1 MKRLLV
7 LLCCFFFLTAACG
20 PLNTPATP
28 TRAPASSAITPPR
41 LSYQAGACDEK
52 NVADLQDQ
60 VTFSTTANKILIE
73 QQARYVCCAKIDMV
87 LQQEGSLL
95 KVIETNTG
103 KVCKCICGYHL
114 QAQIENL
121 PPGSYQVQVWGIQ
134 FENSQEAKLL
144 GETSVILPA
153 GDKP

>member
-1 MKRLLV
+1 MKRTVV
-7 LLCCFFFLTAACG
+7 LLLAVLFLTVACG
-20 PLNTPATP
+20 PLNTPVTP
-28 TRAPASSAITPPR
+28 TRAPESSAIAPPR

-52 NVADLQDQ
+52 NIADLQDQ
-60 VTFSTTANKILIE
+60 VTFSTAANKILIE
-73 QQARYVCCAKIDMV
+73 QQVRYVCCARIDMV
-87 LQQEGSLL
+87 LQQEGRLL
-95 KVIETNTG
+95 KVVETNTG

-144 GETSVILPA
+144 GEGLVTLPVSA
-153 GDKP
+153 KP

>member
-1 MKRLLV
+1 MKQTVV
-7 LLCCFFFLTAACG
+7 LLLTFLFLTAACG
-20 PLNTPATP
+20 ARNTPGTP
-28 TRAPASSAITPPR
+28 THAPQSSAIAPPR

-52 NVADLQDQ
+52 NIADLQDQ
-60 VTFSTTANKILIE
+60 VTFSTAANKILIE
-73 QQARYVCCAKIDMV
+73 QQVRYVCCAKIDMV

-134 FENSQEAKLL
+134 FENSQEARLL
-144 GETSVILPA
+144 GEGAVTLPV
-153 GDKP
+153 GEKP

>member
-7 LLCCFFFLTAACG
+7 MLCVFFFLAAACG
-20 PLNTPATP
+20 ALRTPAAP
-28 TRAPASSAITPPR
+28 TSVPQAPAAAIQPR
-41 LSYQAGACDEK
+41 LSYQAGACDET

-60 VTFSTTANKILIE
+60 VTFSTAANKILIE

-95 KVIETNTG
+95 KVTETNTG

-114 QAQIENL
+114 QAQIEDL

-134 FENSQEAKLL
+134 FENSQEARLL
-144 GETSVILPA
+144 GEGAVTLP
-153 GDKP
+153 

>member
-1 MKRLLV
+1 MKPITV
-7 LLCCFFFLTAACG
+7 LLLASLILAACG
-20 PLNTPATP
+20 AQITPAAP
-28 TRAPASSAITPPR
+28 TIPPGSSAVAPPR
-41 LSYQAGACDEK
+41 LSYQAGACNETD
-52 NVADLQDQ
+52 VANLKDQ
-60 VTFSTTANKILIE
+60 VTFSTAANKILID

-87 LQQEGSLL
+87 LQQQGSQL

-114 QAQIENL
+114 QAQIEDL

-144 GETSVILPA
+144 GEGAVTLP
-153 GDKP
+153 